1 MENKETKII
10 AEKGKQELFII
21 REFDAPRERVFH
33 AFTDQHTLEQF
44 FAPFG
49 NTMHFNHF
57 DYRTNG
63 SYSWCNKDP
72 KGKIRCTFAGVVH
85 EVHAP
90 DRIIQTSEFMELP
103 ERGHPVME
111 RMDFEP
117 LPGNRTKLIIHDVC
131 LSVVDRD
138 AMIDSGMEHGL
149 IDIFNQLDVILSR
162 SYIESNDVT

>member
-33 AFTDQHTLEQF
+33 AFTHQEMLEQF

-49 NTMHFNHF
+49 NTMHFNFF
-57 DYRTNG
+57 DYRTHG

-72 KGKIRCTFAGVVH
+72 KGNILCTFAGVVH
-85 EVHAP
+85 ELHAP
-90 DRIIQTSEFMELP
+90 ERIILTSEFMEIP
-103 ERGHPVME
+103 ERGHVVME
-111 RMDFEP
+111 RMDFEV

-131 LSVVDRD
+131 LSVEDRD
-138 AMIDSGMEHGL
+138 AMVNSGMDRGL
-149 IDIFNQLDVILSR
+149 IDIFNQLDAILHKNANQPVS
-162 SYIESNDVT
+162 